1 MRAAVSR
8 IRMLRTPYN
17 GHSTE
22 LKPVVPATVSM
33 SVTLTH
39 AYTHVRNV
47 EGESVKLCTSFHHEG
62 FSSAVLQDLEDVAS
76 SSDRVTR
83 HAMFRQSQDRVA
95 AIIGTV
101 SRAKKPTSLSFQ
113 FLPAYLTV
121 FPSFVS
127 SPRAAARE
135 KSRAFHAFRNVL
147 IGIFCGR
154 IERRKTRSVCLD

>member
-47 EGESVKLCTSFHHEG
+47 TRRRRIGETLHEFPPRGLFLSGPPRSRRRRLEFRSGHASRDVPSV
-62 FSSAVLQDLEDVAS
+62 
-76 SSDRVTR
+76 
-83 HAMFRQSQDRVA
+83 
-95 AIIGTV
+95 
-101 SRAKKPTSLSFQ
+101 
-113 FLPAYLTV
+113 
-121 FPSFVS
+121 
-127 SPRAAARE
+127 AR
-135 KSRAFHAFRNVL
+135 
-147 IGIFCGR
+147 
-154 IERRKTRSVCLD
+154 

>member
-1 MRAAVSR
+1 
-8 IRMLRTPYN
+8 
-17 GHSTE
+17 
-22 LKPVVPATVSM
+22 
-33 SVTLTH
+33 
-39 AYTHVRNV
+39 
-47 EGESVKLCTSFHHEG
+47 
-62 FSSAVLQDLEDVAS
+62 
-76 SSDRVTR
+76 
-83 HAMFRQSQDRVA
+83 MFRQSQDRVA

-154 IERRKTRSVCLD
+154 IERRKTRSVCLDWTRVIMESLVSNSAKKHDREGKENRGEKRGRWIKSCVWEIWNDRLFSRDFIIIVIIRIFFTGTQNQLKL